1 MFLLGQNEQAPPGGD
16 HNRERGPVQIIFTKK
31 NIIPPPCPLVDQ
43 LGSTFTK
50 SRKLL
55 LS

>member
-1 MFLLGQNEQAPPGGD
+1 LGQTKEAPPGGN

-31 NIIPPPCPLVDQ
+31 NIILPPYPPLDQ
-43 LGSTFTK
+43 LGSDLTK

>member
-1 MFLLGQNEQAPPGGD
+1 MIVLGQTEKVPPGGD

-31 NIIPPPCPLVDQ
+31 NIILPPGPLVDQ
-43 LGSTFTK
+43 LGNALTK